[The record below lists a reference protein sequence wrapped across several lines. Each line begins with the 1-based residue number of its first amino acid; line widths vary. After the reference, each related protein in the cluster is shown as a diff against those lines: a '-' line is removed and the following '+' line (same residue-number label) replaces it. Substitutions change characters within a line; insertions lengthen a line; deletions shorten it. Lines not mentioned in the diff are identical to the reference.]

1 MFVLRRILSI
11 ALMLVFGAGL
21 TGQAPNAPSAS
32 AGDVLKATLRNGMR
46 VVIIRNAIG
55 PVVSTEVTYLVGSRD
70 DPAGVPG
77 MAHAQEH
84 MMFRGTKNLSTSEL
98 GTVATALGG
107 SFNASTTDT
116 LTQYQFTV
124 PAADLDA
131 VLRIEADR
139 MRDVLD
145 EQSQWQNE
153 RGAIEQEVLRDE
165 NEPGAD
171 FFSAAHLVA
180 YKGTPYGH
188 EGVGTRASFD
198 KLTGPQIKAFHDK
211 WYAPNNALIVIAGDI
226 DPARTLE
233 EVRGRFEA
241 IPSHTVPQHA
251 AAHLEPLERTVLDRP
266 STLVYPLAA
275 VGYRFPGITS
285 PDFLPSFVLQGILG
299 AARGPLRAL
308 VDTGE
313 ALDGSWISMPYVP
326 ESQLSFATAA
336 LRADGDAAR
345 ETKRLEAIT
354 ANYAEHGVP
363 KELFETTRRRLIA
376 DQEISRNSMS
386 SLASDWSTTIALDGE
401 PSIAHEQELIAKV
414 TLADVNRVAK
424 RYLDPK
430 HAIIG
435 SLTPTARSS
444 QSGAATGGA
453 QGPEKPLAAQ
463 PPVTHLPEW
472 ADQLVHH
479 ITAPPAQHVPT
490 PIKLANGITLIVQ
503 PTTISDS
510 VFIYGRV
517 KTNPAIQEPAGKEGV
532 AAVLEGLYDY
542 GTQTQDR
549 VAFQRALDDADT
561 EISGGSGFGMQTT
574 SHSFARAVTL
584 LAQNE
589 LQPRL
594 DQATFESARRRAAEE
609 LETALN
615 GSSAIVNRRAAAF
628 LLPFGD
634 PELREPTVNGIAM
647 ISLDDVKSYYAK
659 TMRPDLTTIV
669 VVGNVTVDAA
679 RAAIEHEFGG
689 WKATGPVPDLD
700 LPPLTLN
707 RAGDVKVPIPA
718 GQDSV
723 QFEQIVPLARTAP
736 QAYPL
741 QLGNAILGGGSLG
754 PEQSRLFRALRQNA
768 GLVYSIGSELSPRR
782 QRFQFSIGFACLPS
796 NEPRIASLIDA
807 EIARMS
813 TEPVGDFELAL
824 AKASIVRQAAIA
836 DASVSAIGRSLLSNA
851 SAGRPF
857 NQTQLDA
864 EKYLATDAHAIQE
877 AFAAYI
883 KPQNFVRIIEG
894 P

>member
-1 MFVLRRILSI
+1 MHHLRRVL
-11 ALMLVFGAGL
+11 ALVLTLVFGAGL
-21 TGQAPNAPSAS
+21 TGQAPNAPSA
-32 AGDVLKATLRNGMR
+32 AAADVLKATLHNGMR

-55 PVVSTEVTYLVGSRD
+55 PVVSTDVTYLVGSRD

-107 SFNASTTDT
+107 SFNAATTDT
-116 LTQYQFTV
+116 TTQYQFTV

-171 FFSAAHLVA
+171 FFSAVHLIA

-233 EVRGRFEA
+233 AVRARFEG
-241 IPSHTVPQHA
+241 IPSRSVPAHA
-251 AAHLEPLERTVLDRP
+251 AAHLEPLARTVLDRP
-266 STLVYPLAA
+266 STLVYPLAI
-275 VGYRFPGITS
+275 VGYRFPGIQS
-285 PDFLPSFVLQGILG
+285 ADFLPSFVLQGVLG

-326 ESQLSFATAA
+326 ESQLGFATAA
-336 LRADGDAAR
+336 LRPGADASR
-345 ETKRLEAIT
+345 ETKRLEAIAAT
-354 ANYAEHGVP
+354 YAEHGVP
-363 KELFETTRRRLIA
+363 RELFESTRRRLIA
-376 DQEISRNSMS
+376 EQEISRNSVS

-430 HAIIG
+430 HAIVG
-435 SLTPTARSS
+435 ALTPSGRGS
-444 QSGAATGGA
+444 QAGAPSASQ

-479 ITAPPAQHVPT
+479 MSAPPAQHVPS
-490 PIKLANGITLIVQ
+490 PIKLANGLTLIVQ

-510 VFIYGRV
+510 VFVFGRV
-517 KTNPAIQEPAGKEGV
+517 KTNPALQEPAGKEGV
-532 AAVLEGLYDY
+532 AAILGGLYDY

-549 VAFQRALDDADT
+549 IAFQRAQDDADS
-561 EISGGSGFGMQTT
+561 EISGGDGFGLQTT
-574 SHSFARAVTL
+574 SHSFGRAVAL

-589 LQPRL
+589 LQPRF
-594 DQATFESARRRAAEE
+594 DAPTFELARRRAAEE
-609 LETALN
+609 LATALN
-615 GSSAIVNRRAAAF
+615 GSSTIVNKRAASF
-628 LLPFGD
+628 LLPFND
-634 PELREPTVNGIAM
+634 PELREPTVNGVQSV
-647 ISLDDVKSYYAK
+647 SLDDVKSYYAK
-659 TMRPDLTTIV
+659 TMRPDVTTIV
-669 VVGNVTVDAA
+669 VVGNVSVDAA
-679 RAAIEHEFGG
+679 RAAIEREFGG
-689 WKATGPVPDLD
+689 WKATGPVPNLD
-700 LPPLTLN
+700 LPPLPLN
-707 RAGDVKVPIPA
+707 RAGDVKVSIPA
-718 GQDSV
+718 SQDSV
-723 QFEQIVPLARTAP
+723 MFEQIVPLARTAP

-741 QLGNAILGGGSLG
+741 LLGNAILGGGSLG
-754 PEQSRLFRALRQNA
+754 PEQSRLFRDLRQNA
-768 GLVYSIGSELSPRR
+768 GLVYSIQSQLSERR
-782 QRFQFSIGFACLPS
+782 SRFQLSIGFACLPS
-796 NEPRIASLIDA
+796 NEARISTLIDA
-807 EIARMS
+807 EIERMK
-813 TEPVGDFELAL
+813 TEPVGDFELSL

-836 DASVSAIGRSLLSNA
+836 DSSVGAIGRSLLANA
-851 SAGRPF
+851 SAGMPF
-857 NQTQLDA
+857 NQAQIDA
-864 EKYLATDAHAIQE
+864 EKFLATDAHAIQE